1 MDATVKRTALETFDV
16 PGSKYETVMM
26 LVELPPLTKTGFH
39 THPGFDSAYCLDGS
53 LTVVALGMTTST
65 FVRLSRGRF
74 RGSFT
79 RSGWVIQALRCSL
92 CTLSRRVSRYSRPTE
107 RFQTSPR
114 PWGEVLSPRF

>member
-53 LTVVALGMTTST
+53 LTVVALGHDDKHIRAAQSWQVPPGIVHE
-65 FVRLSRGRF
+65 VRVGYSGAKVLAVYVVEKGKPL
-74 RGSFT
+74 FT
-79 RSGWVIQALRCSL
+79 PCREISN
-92 CTLSRRVSRYSRPTE
+92 
-107 RFQTSPR
+107 
-114 PWGEVLSPRF
+114 